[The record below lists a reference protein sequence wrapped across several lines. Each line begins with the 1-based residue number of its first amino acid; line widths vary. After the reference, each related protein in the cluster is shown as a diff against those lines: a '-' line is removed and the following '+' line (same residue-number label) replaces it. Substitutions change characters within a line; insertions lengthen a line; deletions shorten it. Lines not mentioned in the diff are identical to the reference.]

1 MAQPELRARSVG
13 LVLVFALTIFVS
25 AFLLFQVQPL
35 ISRFILPWF
44 GGSPAVWTTCM
55 LFFQVLLFGGYAY
68 AHFSV
73 KHLSTAKQGRMHLAV
88 LIAAVAMVATA
99 LVLFLTGWT
108 DRLKPTD
115 SSYPI
120 ARIMLLLSWYVG
132 LPYFM
137 LSATGPLL
145 QAWFA
150 RSFPGRSPYRL
161 YSLSNIG
168 SLLALIS
175 YPFLVEPLLD
185 TRQQFSLWVVGF
197 VVFVLLCGYAAT
209 HIWRLGRQETEASES
224 GTAARAQLAEEPAE
238 RFAIHY
244 TDLPAFVQ
252 SWLWVVLPSG
262 VRRIMGTGWIQRL
275 LWLALPAYASMMLLA
290 TTNHVCQDISPTP
303 FLWVVP
309 LSLYLLSFIIC
320 FDHERWYIRP
330 LFAIAT
336 LVFVYLS
343 AASPDFDPE
352 VDDNVKVVLIDKT
365 KAYVEEWRKDHPA
378 KSVEDPSGAI
388 PYRFDP
394 EVGFTGELVLHF
406 GALFCIC
413 MVCHGELVRLRPP
426 ARYLT
431 TYYLLISAGG
441 ALGGIFVSLIAPQIF
456 NTYMEWRIGLMAAV
470 ILSAITLVWSTG
482 IFQHFD
488 DFSAGAPT
496 PPRKASVQQP
506 RRWSFFRW
514 AAMLFVFAVPWLI
527 LSGVAWSDMTKLLR
541 PSDKNVVRRERN
553 FYGTLRLEEKET
565 DEGPQLRLFNGQ
577 IIHGAQFTD
586 DNRWRPTTYYSP
598 DSGVGRA
605 IKFFT
610 DIADEDEVS
619 ERPPRPIRVGAVGLG
634 GGTLAAYA
642 SAPGRY
648 FRFYEINPIVIDIAE
663 TDFTFVSDA
672 RAKGGKVDYVLGDA
686 RLSMEQELAEGGA
699 GPQQFDVLALDAFS
713 GDAIPAHLLTLE
725 SFEIYLKHVDISHGI
740 IAVHISNRYV
750 DLAPVVRG
758 LAEHFGISTVC
769 VQASGDSVG
778 GFTSTWVLMTNNEQA
793 LEQLRPYNEFDYY
806 WNPATAFYASRRD
819 DLTLNEKHKQID
831 DAIVKLRNWPKSV
844 LWTDSHHNLFELMMP
859 KD

>member
-1 MAQPELRARSVG
+1 MG
-13 LVLVFALTIFVS
+13 LVLIFALTIFVS

-35 ISRFILPWF
+35 ISKFILPWF

-68 AHFSV
+68 AHFVV
-73 KHLSTAKQGRMHLAV
+73 KQLSPVQQGRVHLGV
-88 LIAAVAMVATA
+88 LTAALIMVGTA

-120 ARIMLLLSWYVG
+120 ARIMLLLGWYVG

-161 YSLSNIG
+161 YALSNIG

-175 YPFLVEPLLD
+175 YPFIVEPLLD
-185 TRQQFSLWVVGF
+185 TRQQFSFWVIGF
-197 VVFVLLCGYAAT
+197 VAFVLLCGYTAV
-209 HIWRLGRQETEASES
+209 HIWRLGRREAEY
-224 GTAARAQLAEEPAE
+224 AAAATVDRAQLAEEPSE
-238 RFAIHY
+238 RFALRY
-244 TDLPAFVQ
+244 ADLPAWVR
-252 SWLWVVLPSG
+252 SWLWVVLPSP
-262 VRRIMGTGWIQRL
+262 VRRFMGESWIQRL
-275 LWLALPAYASMMLLA
+275 LWLALPAFASMMLLA

-343 AASPDFDPE
+343 AAAPDFDPE
-352 VDDNVKVVLIDKT
+352 VEDNVKVVLIDWTKT
-365 KAYVEEWRKDHPA
+365 KVEEWRKDYVM
-378 KSVEDPSGAI
+378 KSVEDPSVTI
-388 PYRFDP
+388 PYRFNP
-394 EVGFTGELVLHF
+394 EVGFIGELVLHF

-426 ARYLT
+426 PRHLT
-431 TYYLLISAGG
+431 KYFLLISAGG
-441 ALGGIFVSLIAPQIF
+441 ALGGIFVSLIAPRIF

-488 DFSAGAPT
+488 DFSATT
-496 PPRKASVQQP
+496 PPPKKASASQP
-506 RRWSFFRW
+506 RRWSFLRW
-514 AAMLFVFAVPWLI
+514 AAMLFAFAVPWLI

-541 PSDKNVVRRERN
+541 PSDTNVVRRERN
-553 FYGTLRLEEKET
+553 FYGTLRIEEKDTE
-565 DEGPQLRLFNGQ
+565 EGPQLRLFNGQ

-586 DNRWRPTTYYSP
+586 ENRWRPTTYYSP
-598 DSGVGRA
+598 ESGVGRA

-610 DIADEDEVS
+610 DISDEDTVNDRS
-619 ERPPRPIRVGAVGLG
+619 PRPIRVGAVGLG

-663 TDFTFVSDA
+663 TDFTFVKDA
-672 RAKGGKVDYVLGDA
+672 RAKGGKIDYVLGDA

-725 SFEIYLKHVDISHGI
+725 SFEIYLKHLDINHGV

-750 DLAPVVRG
+750 DLNPVVRG
-758 LAEHFGISTVC
+758 LAEHFGINTVS
-769 VQASGDSVG
+769 VQASGDSIG
-778 GFTSTWVLMTNNEQA
+778 GYTSTWVLMTNNKEV
-793 LEQLRPYNEFDYY
+793 LDQLGAYNEFDHH
-806 WNPATAFYASRRD
+806 WNPATSFYASRRE
-819 DLTLNEKHKQID
+819 DLTVNEKHKQID
-831 DAIVKLRNWPKSV
+831 DAIWKLRNWPKSV
-844 LWTDSHHNLFELMMP
+844 LWTDSYHNLFELMMP